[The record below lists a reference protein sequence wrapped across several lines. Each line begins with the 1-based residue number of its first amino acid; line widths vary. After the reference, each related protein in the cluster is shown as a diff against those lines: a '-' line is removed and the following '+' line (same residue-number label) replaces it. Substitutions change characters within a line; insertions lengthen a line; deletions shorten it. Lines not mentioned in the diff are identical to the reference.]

1 MKTAELFKNKTVLSF
16 EIFPPKPTSD
26 EKVIYETLNALS
38 DLKPDFISVTCGAG
52 GGNNGEKTVRIASD
66 VKNKYGIESV
76 AHLPCLYLTVP
87 EAEEILERLRAEGIE
102 NILALRGDIR
112 EGVAPC
118 GEFHHADELITFIK
132 KRGDFN
138 VLAACYPEGHT
149 ESKDLESDIRYLKK
163 KVDCGADHLVTQ
175 LFLSNDFYYDFR
187 DRAAKAG
194 INVPVEAG
202 IMPVTNKAQTERM
215 VKLCGASLPKK
226 FMKMMEKYE
235 NNAQALRDAGLA
247 YAIEQIVD
255 LISQGA
261 DGIHLYTMNNAYI
274 ARRIYE
280 AVHSL
285 ID

>member
-1 MKTAELFKNKTVLSF
+1 M
-16 EIFPPKPTSD
+16 
-26 EKVIYETLNALS
+26 
-38 DLKPDFISVTCGAG
+38 
-52 GGNNGEKTVRIASD
+52 
-66 VKNKYGIESV
+66 
-76 AHLPCLYLTVP
+76 PCLYLTVP